1 MIEAL
6 YEIGKIQ
13 EAGDFLNEFIEDI
26 GDGYKHVFKIIFD
39 ITDPANFSYK
49 EIGYEEFDKGRK
61 LKYLYKRGSSNGP
74 DRTPTSKIINP
85 AKTFNKKILKSIRAF
100 IKDNGEGLDESGR
113 SFLFSLDK
121 CLNARKND
129 ILKDLISLAG
139 QSMEVLNKDGSI
151 TDGGVLSLAFEKDG
165 QRKFLGDMEVF
176 RNTIIKKEKSAFKN
190 YYRSG
195 SRNEECRGFDT
206 VCYICRE
213 KKPEVWGLVST
224 FKSYTVDKPGMVT
237 GGFKQADAWKNY
249 PVCPECMLILER
261 GKRVL
266 EEQLRHSF
274 CGFNYFIIPQ
284 LSLNEPNLLTD
295 VLKKLYDS
303 PEFTLAK
310 KEAERIERTEE
321 RIIAELAGEGNFI
334 NFNFLFFK
342 EEQSRTVFNILM
354 YLPEIAPTR
363 LKKLIEAKAFVDNE
377 GERKYILFPEISTKN
392 DKVIN
397 FDFRFAQIRG
407 FFPNT
412 KIEGNFDKDF
422 LAIIEQIFIGR
433 QISFDLLLRQFMGR
447 LRGEFLND
455 DRPYHFTTLYAY
467 KIVLY
472 IERLKLLKRRI
483 YKMGNTSQTDY
494 LADFFSEHA
503 IFDCD
508 SKKAVFLEGVLAE
521 KLLNI
526 QYRERNSKPFRERLN
541 GLKIDGKVAR
551 RLLPEMVNKLEE
563 YDKNRYYK
571 ELEQGIAA
579 YMLNENFSVFSV
591 DELSFYFTLGMSLA
605 NKVLPKNQIEEKE
618 STDE

>member
-6 YEIGKIQ
+6 YEIGKVQ

-39 ITDPANFSYK
+39 ITDPANFAYK

-61 LKYLYKRGSSNGP
+61 LKYLYKKGSPNGP
-74 DRTPTSKIINP
+74 DRTPTSKITNL
-85 AKTFNKKILKSIRAF
+85 AKTFNKKILTSLRTF
-100 IKDNGEGLDESGR
+100 IKDNGKVLDESGCT
-113 SFLFSLDK
+113 FLANLDE
-121 CLNARKND
+121 CLNTRKDD
-129 ILKDLISLAG
+129 IAKDLTSLAG
-139 QSMEVLNKDGSI
+139 QSMEVLNVEKDSI
-151 TDGGVLSLAFEKDG
+151 NDGGVLTMVFANDG
-165 QRKFLGDMEVF
+165 QMFYLGDLE
-176 RNTIIKKEKSAFKN
+176 IFKN
-190 YYRSG
+190 AFYRQENDAFQAYYFSKT
-195 SRNEECRGFDT
+195 RNEECRGFDT
-206 VCYICRE
+206 ACYICRE

-249 PVCPECMLILER
+249 PVCPDCMMILER
-261 GKRVL
+261 GRKVL
-266 EEQLRHSF
+266 EEKLRHSF

-284 LSLNEPNLLTD
+284 LSLTDQSLLSG
-295 VLKKLYDS
+295 VLKRMYKLPKFS
-303 PEFTLAK
+303 LAE
-310 KEAERIERTEE
+310 KESERIERTEE
-321 RIIAELAGEGNFI
+321 RVIAELAREGNFI

-342 EEQSRTVFNILM
+342 EEQSGAVFNILS

-363 LKKLIEAKAFVDNE
+363 LKKLIEAKALVDSKE
-377 GERKYILFPEISTKN
+377 DKKYNLFPEFTTK
-392 DKVIN
+392 KGEVRN
-397 FDFRFAQIRG
+397 FDFRFALIRD
-407 FFPNT
+407 FFP
-412 KIEGNFDKDF
+412 KGNFDKNF
-422 LAIIEQIFIGR
+422 LAIIEQIFIGH
-433 QISFDLLLRQFMGR
+433 QISYDLLLRQFMGR
-447 LRGEFLND
+447 IRVEFLND

-483 YKMGNTSQTDY
+483 YKMGNTTQTDY
-494 LADFFSEHA
+494 LADFFTEHA

-508 SKKAVFLEGVLAE
+508 SKKAVFLEGALAE

-541 GLKIDGKVAR
+541 GLKIDGKIAR
-551 RLLPEMVNKLEE
+551 RLLPEMINKLEE
-563 YDKNRYYK
+563 YNKNHYYK

-605 NKVLPKNQIEEKE
+605 NKVLPKNQKEDEKE
-618 STDE
+618 SINE